1 MVRRIWR
8 NTKWREKNSHVHV
21 KPYQWA
27 YPSGFSVIYRVFVR
41 NDNMICML
49 RKERMIDESG
59 MLRFDIN
66 RARCEQHHCC
76 MVYGRMIAKPW
87 QRQQQQ
93 QQPATGT
100 MSMWGRS
107 PSLLCACKNTMFFF
121 LLRFCCC
128 CCCVLW
134 LDFLFNALPQCYWVC
149 RWKRN
154 CAYRWA
160 NRKQATKMGLFVAWT
175 SLALMGPPV
184 KEKKTPFDLFPFPA
198 TITYLY
204 VCSMFIHYMYILSVI
219 YLQAMRSS
227 QQKCSC
233 QLRVRA
239 RTNTRSVS
247 SHPTPKQ
254 RILYLPRNSFSTR
267 TIRHWG
273 QICMRHLYMYTIG
286 LSIHSFQWSAQT
298 AQNTQIHTHSRK
310 RYLLLKC
317 GSLMAR
323 T

>member
-1 MVRRIWR
+1 MRAGCFDL
-8 NTKWREKNSHVHV
+8 TST
-21 KPYQWA
+21 A
-27 YPSGFSVIYRVFVR
+27 RVASSITAAWCMAEWLR
-41 NDNMICML
+41 SLDNDNNNNSNPQPEPWACEAVL
-49 RKERMIDESG
+49 P
-59 MLRFDIN
+59 LCCV
-66 RARCEQHHCC
+66 RAKIQC
-76 MVYGRMIAKPW
+76 
-87 QRQQQQ
+87 
-93 QQPATGT
+93 
-100 MSMWGRS
+100 
-107 PSLLCACKNTMFFF
+107 FFF
-121 LLRFCCC
+121 LRFCCC

-204 VCSMFIHYMYILSVI
+204 VCSMFILYMYILSVI

-273 QICMRHLYMYTIG
+273 
-286 LSIHSFQWSAQT
+286 
-298 AQNTQIHTHSRK
+298 
-310 RYLLLKC
+310 
-317 GSLMAR
+317 
-323 T
+323 